1 MKFTAN
7 QSATPTSEFA
17 GSRTSRQSAAMGW
30 TCVQCTFLNAN
41 DSAANCGA
49 CNAIRVLQCPTC
61 KGEIK
66 YGKRLHVNGKTY
78 HPDCFCC
85 TGCKRPLPSRFQVVN
100 GGNYHPECAPKS
112 KPITKTTTT
121 TRMGG
126 GKPVQNGKYNS
137 PVQKENC
144 SKNAN
149 VKSNGNAKSN
159 GNGGGWN
166 CPSCTYFNT
175 NDAAPTCAAC
185 DAIRIMKCPGCKGEI
200 KFGQRVNV
208 DGKAYHPDCF
218 RCAACNG
225 KFTTSKFQVKDGE
238 YYHHEC
244 YKQLYHP
251 RCDVC
256 EGFIPYQPGTQK
268 ISYKVMP
275 FGDLKY
281 CAEHEHR
288 DRCCSCQRVEPTVPG
303 REFHKLSDGRKV
315 CHDCCNYLVLDS
327 LEAQGVVKEVWT
339 YMRDIGIHLPEI
351 PVYLVE
357 SPVLNE
363 QCNAHKKTKTLMKGN
378 KPVEGHVTRGLCLSE
393 VSQIQHMV
401 RSGKHAVP
409 RVASI
414 EKKRSVNAILILHG
428 LPYDLTASVLAH
440 EATHAYI
447 KLSDNFP
454 DHIPPKVEE
463 GICQLMSYLFLKYKH
478 MMERKNSKKR
488 TYQGRLRKFY
498 MHQLKNDISPVYGD
512 GFREAYEAY
521 KRVNSLQRMFDAIR
535 HHASFP

>member
-1 MKFTAN
+1 
-7 QSATPTSEFA
+7 
-17 GSRTSRQSAAMGW
+17 MGW
-30 TCVQCTFLNAN
+30 SCVQCTFLNAN

-49 CNAIRVLQCPTC
+49 CNAIRVLKCPTC

-85 TGCKRPLPSRFQVVN
+85 AGCKKPLPSRFQVVN
-100 GGNYHPECAPKS
+100 GGNYHPECAPKP
-112 KPITKTTTT
+112 KTITKTTTRT
-121 TRMGG
+121 T
-126 GKPVQNGKYNS
+126 PV
-137 PVQKENC
+137 KENR
-144 SKNAN
+144 SANAN
-149 VKSNGNAKSN
+149 IKPKTNTNTSTKGK
-159 GNGGGWN
+159 GWN
-166 CPSCTYFNT
+166 CPTCTFFNA
-175 NDAAPTCAAC
+175 NDAAPTCTAC
-185 DAIRIMKCPGCKGEI
+185 NAIRIMKCPGCKKEI

-218 RCAACNG
+218 RCAACHG
-225 KFTTSKFQVKDGE
+225 KFATNKFQIKDGE

-244 YKQLYHP
+244 YKQLYNP

-256 EGFIPYQPGTQK
+256 EDFIPYQPGTQK
-268 ISYKVMP
+268 ISWKVMP
-275 FGDLKY
+275 FGDQKY
-281 CAEHEHR
+281 CAEHENR

-303 REFHKLSDGRKV
+303 REFHSLSDGRKI

-327 LEAQGVVKEVWT
+327 NEAQGVVKEVWA
-339 YMRDIGIHLPEI
+339 YMQDIGINLPEI

-363 QCNAHKKTKTLMKGN
+363 HCNANKKSKTLMNGN
-378 KPVEGHVTRGLCLSE
+378 KPVKGHVTRGLCLSE
-393 VSQIQHMV
+393 VSQVQHMV
-401 RSGKHAVP
+401 RNGKHAVP

-414 EKKRSVNAILILHG
+414 EKTRSVNAILILHG

-440 EATHAYI
+440 EATHAFI

-454 DHIPPKVEE
+454 DHIPPK
-463 GICQLMSYLFLKYKH
+463 YKH
-478 MMERKNSKKR
+478 MMERKGSKKR
-488 TYQGRLRKFY
+488 TYEGRLRKFY

-535 HHASFP
+535 RHGSFP

>member
-1 MKFTAN
+1 
-7 QSATPTSEFA
+7 
-17 GSRTSRQSAAMGW
+17 MGW

-66 YGKRLHVNGKTY
+66 
-78 HPDCFCC
+78 
-85 TGCKRPLPSRFQVVN
+85 
-100 GGNYHPECAPKS
+100 
-112 KPITKTTTT
+112 
-121 TRMGG
+121 MGG

-251 RCDVC
+251 RC
-256 EGFIPYQPGTQK
+256 
-268 ISYKVMP
+268 
-275 FGDLKY
+275 
-281 CAEHEHR
+281 
-288 DRCCSCQRVEPTVPG
+288 QRV
-303 REFHKLSDGRKV
+303 
-315 CHDCCNYLVLDS
+315 
-327 LEAQGVVKEVWT
+327 EAQGVVKEVWT

-414 EKKRSVNAILILHG
+414 EKVDLFERDPDSAWTT
-428 LPYDLTASVLAH
+428 YDLTASVLAH

-454 DHIPPKVEE
+454 DHIPPK
-463 GICQLMSYLFLKYKH
+463 
-478 MMERKNSKKR
+478 
-488 TYQGRLRKFY
+488 GRLRKFY

>member
-1 MKFTAN
+1 
-7 QSATPTSEFA
+7 
-17 GSRTSRQSAAMGW
+17 MGW
-30 TCVQCTFLNAN
+30 SCAQCTFFNAN
-41 DSAANCGA
+41 DSAANCSA
-49 CNAIRVLQCPTC
+49 CNTIRVLQCPTC

-100 GGNYHPECAPKS
+100 GGNFHPECVPK
-112 KPITKTTTT
+112 PNTITKTTTRT
-121 TRMGG
+121 LG
-126 GKPVQNGKYNS
+126 GKPVQ
-137 PVQKENC
+137 KENR
-144 SKNAN
+144 SSNAS
-149 VKSNGNAKSN
+149 VKTNGSSANSAAK
-159 GNGGGWN
+159 GKGWN
-166 CPSCTYFNT
+166 CPTCTFFNA
-175 NDAAPTCAAC
+175 NDAAPTCGAC
-185 DAIRIMKCPGCKGEI
+185 KAVRIMQCPGCKKEI

-225 KFTTSKFQVKDGE
+225 KFTTHKFQVKDGE
-238 YYHHEC
+238 YYHHDC

-256 EGFIPYQPGTQK
+256 EDFIPYQPGTQK

-275 FGDLKY
+275 FGEQKY
-281 CAEHEHR
+281 CAEHENR
-288 DRCCSCQRVEPTVPG
+288 DRCCSCQRVEPTIPG
-303 REFHKLSDGRKV
+303 RELHSLSDGRKI
-315 CHDCCNYLVLDS
+315 CHECCNYLVLDS
-327 LEAQGVVKEVWT
+327 NEAQGVVKEVWT
-339 YMRDIGIHLPEI
+339 YMRDIGINLPEI

-363 QCNAHKKTKTLMKGN
+363 QCNAHKKKKTLMNGN
-378 KPVEGHVTRGLCLSE
+378 KPVKGHVTRGLCLSE

-401 RSGKHAVP
+401 RNGKHAVP

-414 EKKRSVNAILILHG
+414 EKTRSVNAILILHG
-428 LPYDLTASVLAH
+428 LPHDLTASVLAH
-440 EATHAYI
+440 EATHAFI

-454 DHIPPKVEE
+454 DHIPPK
-463 GICQLMSYLFLKYKH
+463 H
-478 MMERKNSKKR
+478 MMERKGSKKR
-488 TYQGRLRKFY
+488 TYEGRLRKFY
-498 MHQLKNDISPVYGD
+498 MHQLKNDTSPVYGD